1 MKKYF
6 FILCAVVAS
15 AAQADTAHDYAYAWP
30 IVPDVGSAA
39 YQVELTPDVYAAL
52 TTADLSD
59 LDVVNAAGDSV
70 PTAVYRPAA
79 ATPRNPS
86 VRLPMF
92 TVPAPADDNR
102 QTSGDDA
109 IHLHIE
115 RGPDGRLSSLDAAT
129 TPRVGTAQNETGVG
143 AASATGMRPVQ
154 LDNRA
159 KIILDAS
166 RIHDPLLSLRIDWDS
181 GTDAT
186 AHFSISASDDLQTW
200 RTLVANAAATRL
212 SQGGNT
218 LERHEIPLDHAAH
231 AYLMLTRFDNGA
243 ALPDLAVSVTTPA
256 SAQLPAQRWMTATSD
271 GTDASVSEGTTFLYH
286 LSAPLA
292 ASGAN
297 VQLVD
302 DNAVARG
309 QLSYDPFLDPKQ
321 HISAGS
327 FVAFR
332 LRDGDTLL
340 TNDPL
345 RTVSSARAS
354 RWRVAFATALAHA
367 PTLEVAYTPDRIVFL
382 AQGGQPYR
390 LLAGSTKAHHG
401 ETPVDIALGQLRA
414 SNGADWTPP
423 LVALGAR
430 TDAGGASALA
440 PVVPYQPPQWRTW
453 LLWGVLVAAAG
464 IVGGLALSLLRK
476 Q

>member
-1 MKKYF
+1 MPTPGRSF
-6 FILCAVVAS
+6 A
-15 AAQADTAHDYAYAWP
+15 
-30 IVPDVGSAA
+30 DVGSAA
-39 YQVELTPDVYAAL
+39 YQVELTPEVYAAL
-52 TTADLSD
+52 TTADLID

-70 PTAVYRPAA
+70 PTAIYHAAA

-102 QTSGDDA
+102 QSAGDDA

-129 TPRVGTAQNETGVG
+129 TPRAGTGVAQNETAVG
-143 AASATGMRPVQ
+143 SAVRTQPVQ

-166 RIHDPLLSLRIDWDS
+166 RIHDPLLSLRLDWDS
-181 GTDAT
+181 RVDAT

-200 RTLVANAAATRL
+200 RTLIANAAATRL
-212 SQGGNT
+212 SQGGNM
-218 LERHEIPLDHAAH
+218 LERHEIPLDHATH

-243 ALPDLAVSVTTPA
+243 ALPDLTVSVTTPA
-256 SAQLPAQRWMTATSD
+256 SAQLPAQRWMTATPD
-271 GTDASVSEGTTFLYH
+271 GTDASVREGTTYLYH
-286 LSAPLA
+286 LTAPLA

-309 QLSYDPFLDPKQ
+309 QLSYDPFLNPKQ
-321 HISAGS
+321 PISAGS

-345 RTVSSARAS
+345 RSVSSARAS
-354 RWRVAFATALAHA
+354 RWHVAFAAALAHA

-390 LLAGSTKAHHG
+390 LLAGSTRARHG
-401 ETPVDIALGQLRA
+401 DTPVDVALAQLRA
-414 SNGADWTPP
+414 SNGTDWTPP

-440 PVVPYQPPQWRTW
+440 PVVPYHPPQWRTW
-453 LLWGVLVAAAG
+453 LLWAVLVAAAG
-464 IVGGLALSLLRK
+464 IVAGLALSLLRK